1 MAEKTFSLDI
11 VTPGQKVFSGDVES
25 VVAPGTEGYFQ
36 VLTDHTPFLV
46 TIQIGEIKVT
56 SSGKDMHY
64 ATSGG
69 FVEVNANRISVLA
82 ETAEKADEIEL
93 QRATESKARA
103 EKRLE
108 SGDKELDTDRAKI
121 ALFRAINRI
130 NVAKFSETDH
140 K

>member
-1 MAEKTFSLDI
+1 MADKTFSLDI
-11 VTPGQKVFSGDVES
+11 VTPGSKVFSGDVES
-25 VVAPGTEGYFQ
+25 VVAPGTDGYFQ

-56 SSGKDMHY
+56 SAGKDLHY

-82 ETAEKADEIEL
+82 ETAEKADEIDL
-93 QRATESKARA
+93 QRANESKERA

-108 SGDKELDTDRAKI
+108 AGDKEMDSDRARI
-121 ALFRAINRI
+121 SLYRAINRI
-130 NVAKFSETDH
+130 NVAKYSEIDN